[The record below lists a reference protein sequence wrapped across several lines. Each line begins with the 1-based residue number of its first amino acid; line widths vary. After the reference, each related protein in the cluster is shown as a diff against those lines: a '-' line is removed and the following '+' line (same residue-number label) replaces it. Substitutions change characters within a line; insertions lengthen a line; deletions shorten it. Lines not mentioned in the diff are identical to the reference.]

1 MSLWHWRRSLGV
13 WETQTKNQGTIES
26 SIAARKT
33 FGHREA
39 NCVNLA
45 TPTGCHCA
53 SREPHRSGEAIKY
66 INTQAVKEAIGLSQ
80 TGTKQPQL
88 SGQGISIFF
97 FLLFFP
103 FLFLELDE
111 LPACLGK
118 EPTATLSLKEGTR
131 EVGRAAER
139 QGVKESMRRKKK
151 QKRRSERKNEDRCC
165 HCD

>member
-1 MSLWHWRRSLGV
+1 MSLWHRRRSLGV
-13 WETQTKNQGTIES
+13 WETQSKNRGTIES

-33 FGHREA
+33 FRHREA

-53 SREPHRSGEAIKY
+53 SQEPHWSDKAIKY
-66 INTQAVKEAIGLSQ
+66 INTQAIKEAIGLSQ

-88 SGQGISIFF
+88 SGQGISILFCFF
-97 FLLFFP
+97 SS
-103 FLFLELDE
+103 FLFMELDE

-118 EPTATLSLKEGTR
+118 ELTVTLSLKEGTR

-139 QGVKESMRRKKK
+139 QGVKRFDEEKKKRKKK
-151 QKRRSERKNEDRCC
+151 RSERKNEDRCC